1 MTGYFAQAP
10 RALSPDDHVA
20 ARVLLM
26 GALGV
31 TPYIDRA
38 IEVLQLAERGHD
50 AEHRAF
56 VIARDGTVAALAL
69 FGEVAGA
76 MGVSKLH
83 AAVVAPSVS
92 VADVGLRIVNAVLDE
107 ARRDGARLVVA
118 EVPDD
123 PAVGQMRALL
133 SSAGFEEEA
142 RVPDYYRDGVDLT
155 LLRRDLEPIRGPV
168 DNSRGSRC

>member
-10 RALSPDDHVA
+10 RALSPDDHVP

-38 IEVLQLAERGHD
+38 MEVLQLAERGHNH
-50 AEHRAF
+50 EHRAL

-69 FGEVAGA
+69 YGAVAGA
-76 MGVSKLH
+76 LGVSKLH

-92 VADVGLRIVNAVLDE
+92 VADVGQRLVTAVLDE
-107 ARRDGARLVVA
+107 ARSEGARLVIA
-118 EVPDD
+118 EMPDD
-123 PAVGQMRALL
+123 PATGQVRALL
-133 SSAGFEEEA
+133 ASVGFEEEA
-142 RVPDYYRDGVDLT
+142 RVPDFYRDGVALT
-155 LLRRDLEPIRGPV
+155 LLRREL
-168 DNSRGSRC
+168 

>member
-38 IEVLQLAERGHD
+38 MEVLQLAERGGGRD
-50 AEHRAF
+50 DEHRAL

-69 FGEVAGA
+69 FGAVAGA
-76 MGVSKLH
+76 NGVKKLH
-83 AAVVAPSVS
+83 AAVLAPSVS
-92 VADVGLRIVNAVLDE
+92 AGDVGQRIVRAVLDE
-107 ARRDGARLVVA
+107 ARHEGARLVA
-118 EVPDD
+118 GD
-123 PAVGQMRALL
+123 GTGSRASRL
-133 SSAGFEEEA
+133 A
-142 RVPDYYRDGVDLT
+142 RV
-155 LLRRDLEPIRGPV
+155 RGR
-168 DNSRGSRC
+168 SARA

>member
-38 IEVLQLAERGHD
+38 MEVLQLAERGHD
-50 AEHRAF
+50 HEHRAL

-69 FGEVAGA
+69 YGAVAGA
-76 MGVSKLH
+76 LGVNKLH

-92 VADVGLRIVNAVLDE
+92 VADVGHRLVSAILDE
-107 ARRDGARLVVA
+107 ARSEGARLVVA
-118 EVPDD
+118 EMPDD
-123 PAVGQMRALL
+123 PAIGQVRALL
-133 SSAGFEEEA
+133 ASVGFEEEA
-142 RVPDYYRDGVDLT
+142 RVPDFYRAGVALT
-155 LLRRDLEPIRGPV
+155 LLRRDL
-168 DNSRGSRC
+168 